1 MYICQNEYAEEEH
14 IDALNM
20 LLLFRVK
27 TSPIHLFTFHS
38 TLIYSSLA
46 QSVGDREKQLIIV
59 FRREVTKIRSFEAEP
74 DEAHKTTIF

>member
-20 LLLFRVK
+20 LLLFKVK
-27 TSPIHLFTFHS
+27 TSPIHYSLFTF

-46 QSVGDREKQLIIV
+46 QSVGDREKQLNI
-59 FRREVTKIRSFEAEP
+59 P
-74 DEAHKTTIF
+74 P